1 MQGITTSLRRRAVN
15 CTTIYFTLMPKYLI
29 LVLFSFQAFA
39 QSAFPK
45 LEDKNHFS
53 SSEKSLI
60 SAGDTT
66 KMLRVTQ
73 TTNVEDFKI
82 LTAVSQDIA
91 FDNPLL
97 PLLAKRMFLSVA
109 DSSTNG
115 VGIAAPQVG
124 INRNLIWVKR
134 FDKTGI
140 PFEFYINPKIVWK
153 SELLQLGAEGCLS
166 IPDMREDVMRSY
178 AIQISYNTLDGGH
191 FTEVIE
197 GFTAVIFQHE
207 IDHLFGILFPQRVE
221 DQNTQEFKKSEEK
234 GKKLLYNK
242 RNTKRM

>member
-1 MQGITTSLRRRAVN
+1 MKHL
-15 CTTIYFTLMPKYLI
+15 L
-29 LVLFSFQAFA
+29 LFFLSFAAIA
-39 QSAFPK
+39 QTHFPK
-45 LEDKNHFS
+45 LENNNYFS
-53 SSEKSLI
+53 ETEKMLI
-60 SAGDTT
+60 ISGDTS

-73 TTNVEDFKI
+73 TTNNEDLKI
-82 LTAVSQDIA
+82 LMALSNDISYQE
-91 FDNPLL
+91 PLL
-97 PLLAKRMFLSVA
+97 SLLAKRMYLSVT

-134 FDKTGI
+134 FDKTGN

-166 IPDMREDVMRSY
+166 IPDLRDDVIRSY
-178 AIQISYNTLDGGH
+178 AIQISYNTINGSI

-207 IDHLFGILFPQRVE
+207 IDHLYGVLFPQRVD
-221 DQNTQEFKKSEEK
+221 DQNTQQFRKSEEK
-234 GKKLLYNK
+234 GKKLFYNK
-242 RNTKRM
+242 QNRKRM

>member
-1 MQGITTSLRRRAVN
+1 MS
-15 CTTIYFTLMPKYLI
+15 KYLI
-29 LVLFSFQAFA
+29 FVFLSFQISA
-39 QSAFPK
+39 QSSFPK
-45 LEDKNHFS
+45 LENKNHLS
-53 SSEKSLI
+53 SSEKALVLS
-60 SAGDTT
+60 GDTT

-73 TTNVEDFKI
+73 TTNPEDFKI
-82 LTAVSQDIA
+82 LTAVSEDIA
-91 FDNPLL
+91 FDDSLL
-97 PLLAKRMFLSVA
+97 PLLARRMFLSVT

-166 IPDMREDVMRSY
+166 IPDTREDVMRSY
-178 AIQISYNTLDGGH
+178 AIQISYNTLNGGH

-207 IDHLFGILFPQRVE
+207 TDHLFGILFPQRVE
-221 DQNTQEFKKSEEK
+221 DQNTQQFRKSEEK

-242 RNTKRM
+242 NNTKRI